1 VQQYF
6 LSTLSV
12 QMGDAGRKKKQP
24 KSQLNTSQ
32 KSRVPSDIGSRSDA
46 SAVRE
51 IHRNIVMLKLNNSW
65 HKPQKF

>member
-1 VQQYF
+1 
-6 LSTLSV
+6 
-12 QMGDAGRKKKQP
+12 MGDAGRKKKQP

-51 IHRNIVMLKLNNSW
+51 IRRNIVMLK
-65 HKPQKF
+65 